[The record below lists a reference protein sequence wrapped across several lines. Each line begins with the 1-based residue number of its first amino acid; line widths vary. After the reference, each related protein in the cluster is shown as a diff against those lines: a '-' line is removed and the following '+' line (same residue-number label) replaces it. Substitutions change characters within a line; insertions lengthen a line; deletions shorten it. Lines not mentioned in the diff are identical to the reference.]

1 MEEQKKKNTIW
12 QRMRDKYRIV
22 VVSEKTLGETFH
34 FRLSLLNLVLL
45 FTAMTLVTLLLFGL
59 FIWFTPLR
67 NYLPGNTQTIRER
80 LVEQNARLDSLQDV
94 LHFQDEYLDVVK
106 SVIAGEIEPDSIHA
120 GIDSM
125 YIMNKEQLLSEG
137 SVVIDEFLAD
147 YEARGKDNLSL
158 FDQATQQSGM
168 QTLFRPV
175 AGAVVDH
182 FNPEGYQGVR
192 IRTTRDQHVDA
203 VLGGTVVSATY
214 TVQDGWTLIL
224 QHDADYL
231 SIYSRVA
238 RPLHRTGEYVRA
250 GESIGLA
257 SEADLLGFQLWRNGK
272 AVDPETVINF

>member
-12 QRMRDKYRIV
+12 QRLRDKYRIV
-22 VVSEKTLGETFH
+22 VLSEKTLGETFH
-34 FRLSLLNLVLL
+34 FRLSLLNLVLA
-45 FTAMTLVTLLLFGL
+45 FTAMTLITLLLFGL

-67 NYLPGNTQTIRER
+67 NYLPGNTQSIREQ

-106 SVIAGEIEPDSIHA
+106 SVIAGEIEPDSLHA

-125 YIMNKEQLLSEG
+125 YIISKEQLLSEG

-158 FDQATQQSGM
+158 FDQAASQSGM

-175 AGAVVDH
+175 AGVVVEH
-182 FNPEGYQGVR
+182 FNAEGYMGVR
-192 IRTTRDQHVDA
+192 IRTVKDQHVDA
-203 VLGGTVVSATY
+203 VLGGTVVSSQY
-214 TVQDGWTLIL
+214 SVQDGWTLVM

-231 SIYSRVA
+231 SICSRIA
-238 RPLHRTGEYVRA
+238 RPLVHVGDYVRA
-250 GESIGLA
+250 GETIGLA
-257 SEADLLGFQLWRNGK
+257 PDADLLGFQLWRSGK

>member
-272 AVDPETVINF
+272 AVDPETVIAY